1 VIDEREKD
9 VLRRLFERRDPS
21 PELLFKVEALNGDG
35 VSVLCDLLA
44 SGTLNEREQLRALQG
59 LSHAATHSGY
69 LEQYKLVD
77 AALPRVTAPDLAL
90 RSTAAHMVVST
101 IEILEAVRWG
111 QEHQLELAS
120 LRKRV
125 APFLREGLA
134 LGVVEP
140 TQRLVERF
148 LASTAAD

>member
-1 VIDEREKD
+1 MDERGKD
-9 VLRRLFERRDPS
+9 VFQRLLGRDPS
-21 PELLFKVEALNGDG
+21 PELLLEVEALKEHG
-35 VSVLCDLLA
+35 VDVLCDMLA

-69 LEQYKLVD
+69 VEQYKLVG

-90 RSTAAHMVVST
+90 RSTAAHMVVTT

-120 LRKRV
+120 IRKRV
-125 APFLREGLA
+125 APLLRAGLA
-134 LGVVEP
+134 MGVVEP
-140 TQRLVERF
+140 TQRLVGRF
-148 LASTAAD
+148 LASIPAD